1 LLYDREIDFNSST
14 EVVPGLRSERRLRV
28 GFVGCGDHSFRNV
41 YPALRYAPVEL
52 ISVCDLDAD
61 RADAYRRQFGAL
73 HARTDHRD
81 LLGDDLDAVFVVTGL
96 VDGRTTHADIA
107 TDLLAG
113 GLSTWTEKPP
123 VNDLG
128 EVDRLRE
135 AIAASGATYAVGFK
149 KAFAPANRRMRT
161 LMDRPEFGTLRTLS
175 LRYPQPIPTLEQM
188 SGSWAAAAF
197 HDHLGHPTSLL
208 RMLAGPTRALRY
220 TRAGDGTGFVT
231 LYLESGA
238 VASLHLGPV
247 IYRGGVGERTEANGD
262 GASIVVDNGTVV
274 TWIPH
279 GNMPRYGRG
288 PDFTD
293 QPGVTRWEPEF
304 SLGQLYNK
312 GVFLLGYHDEIAHFC
327 QAVLDGRPVEVGGL
341 DYAEEFIRMY
351 DAFRHGPDELVEL
364 C

>member
-1 LLYDREIDFNSST
+1 MS
-14 EVVPGLRSERRLRV
+14 EVLPGFRSERRLRV

-52 ISVCDLDAD
+52 ISVCDVDAD
-61 RADAYRRQFGAL
+61 RAEAYRRQFGAE
-73 HARTDHRD
+73 HARVDHRD
-81 LLGDDLDAVFVVTGL
+81 LLADELDAVFVVTGL

-107 TDLLAG
+107 VDLLG
-113 GLSTWTEKPP
+113 HGLSTWTEKPP
-123 VNDLG
+123 VNDLD
-128 EVDRLRE
+128 EVARLRD

-149 KAFAPANRRMRT
+149 KAFAPANRRLHT
-161 LMDRPEFGTLRTLS
+161 LMDRPEFGTLRTLT
-175 LRYPQPIPTLEQM
+175 LRYPQPIPTPEQM
-188 SGSWAAAAF
+188 ESSWEAAAF

-220 TRAGDGTGFVT
+220 SRAEDGTGFVT
-231 LYLESGA
+231 LHLESGA
-238 VASLHLGPV
+238 LASLHLGPV
-247 IYRGGVGERTEANGD
+247 IYRGGLGERTEANGD
-262 GASIVVDNGTVV
+262 GASIVVDNGAVV

-279 GNMPRYGRG
+279 GDMPRYGRG
-288 PDFTD
+288 ADFTD

-327 QAVLDGRPVEVGGL
+327 QAVLDGRQVEVGGI
-341 DYAEEFIRMY
+341 DYAEEFIRIH
-351 DAFRHGPDELVEL
+351 DAFRQGPDRLVEL